1 MRWGQ
6 HMAIVLAFVAPAV
19 TGGSPS
25 MASPR
30 ARHISAHHV
39 EARSVV
45 GGKYASHRMR
55 GRLTTVRRH
64 GHFAELVG
72 DPGSGYGFYPLPWV
86 YRAGAWRARQRRAM
100 ASAEAIGVAVA
111 STAIYS
117 YGFPYGDD
125 YGFGHHHGVF
135 NPIDGYGTP
144 FFAGYYGP
152 AGGAGRERGP
162 FGTPYN
168 N

>member
-1 MRWGQ
+1 
-6 HMAIVLAFVAPAV
+6 
-19 TGGSPS
+19 
-25 MASPR
+25 
-30 ARHISAHHV
+30 
-39 EARSVV
+39 
-45 GGKYASHRMR
+45 MR
-55 GRLTTVRRH
+55 GRLTAVRRRP
-64 GHFAELVG
+64 HFAALVG
-72 DPGSGYGFYPLPWV
+72 DPGSGYGFYPLPWA
-86 YRAGAWRARQRRAM
+86 YRVGAWRARQRRAM

-152 AGGAGRERGP
+152 AGGPGQERGP
-162 FGTPYN
+162 FGNPYN
-168 N
+168 D